1 MLYYILYALVWLL
14 AWLPL
19 PVLYIFS
26 EIAFV
31 LTFFVVRYRR
41 KVVRKNL
48 QNSFPEK
55 SLREIK
61 RIERKFYRH
70 FCDVFIES
78 LKMLHISEKEMRRR
92 MNFPNIEEVNRVV
105 DNGGNVI
112 LMLGHYCNWEFMVS
126 IRLFVTNRN
135 VDGAGVYRRLKNP
148 YIDTF
153 FQKLRTRFGTLGIEK
168 NDIFREIIK
177 HRKAGRQLT
186 FALISDQ
193 TPSKRNIHYWTTFLN
208 QDTPVLIGGE
218 RIARQTGYVLYYVDI
233 QKVKRG
239 KYEANLVLISD
250 DVKSTPEFECTEKFM
265 RLMENSIRREP
276 AYWLWT
282 HKRWKHKRNET
293 AP

>member
-1 MLYYILYALVWLL
+1 L

-19 PVLYIFS
+19 PILYVLS

-31 LTFFVVRYRR
+31 LTYYVVRYRR
-41 KVVRKNL
+41 KVVRQNL

-55 SLREIK
+55 SLSEIK
-61 RIERKFYRH
+61 AIEHKFYRH

-78 LKMLHISEKEMRRR
+78 LKVLHISEKEMRRR
-92 MNFPNIEEVNRVV
+92 LNFPNIEEISRML
-105 DNGGNVI
+105 DNGGNAI

-126 IRLFVTNRN
+126 TRLFITNRN

-148 YIDTF
+148 YIDKF

-177 HRKAGRQLT
+177 HRKSGKQLS

-193 TPSKRNIHYWTTFLN
+193 TPSIRNIHYWTTFLN

-233 QKVKRG
+233 TKKKRG
-239 KYEANLVLISD
+239 IYEANLILISD

-265 RLMENSIRREP
+265 QLLESSIRREP

-282 HKRWKHKRNET
+282 HKRWKHKREKVEI
-293 AP
+293 

>member
-1 MLYYILYALVWLL
+1 MAFFYYILYAFVWLL

-19 PVLYIFS
+19 PILYVFS

-31 LTFFVVRYRR
+31 LTFYVVRYRR
-41 KVVRKNL
+41 KVVRLNL

-55 SLREIK
+55 SLSEIK
-61 RIERKFYRH
+61 RIERRFYRH

-78 LKMLHISEKEMRRR
+78 LKMLHISEKEMQRR
-92 MNFPNIEEVNRVV
+92 MNFPNIAEVIRIV

-126 IRLFVTNRN
+126 IRLFVPNRN

-148 YIDTF
+148 YMDKF

-177 HRKAGRQLT
+177 HRKANKQLT

-193 TPSKRNIHYWTTFLN
+193 TPSRNNIHYWTTFLN

-233 QKVKRG
+233 VKKKRG
-239 KYEANLVLISD
+239 TYEANLILISD

-265 RLMENSIRREP
+265 RLLENSIRREP

-282 HKRWKHKRNET
+282 HKRWKHKREAN
-293 AP
+293 

>member
-1 MLYYILYALVWLL
+1 MAFFYYILYAFVWLL

-19 PVLYIFS
+19 PILYVFS

-31 LTFFVVRYRR
+31 LTFYVVRYRR
-41 KVVRKNL
+41 KVVRLNL

-55 SLREIK
+55 SSSEIK

-70 FCDVFIES
+70 FCDVSIES
-78 LKMLHISEKEMRRR
+78 LKMLHISEKEMQRR
-92 MNFPNIEEVNRVV
+92 MNFPNIAEINRIVN
-105 DNGGNVI
+105 NGGNVI

-126 IRLFVTNRN
+126 IRLFVHNRN

-148 YIDTF
+148 YMDKF

-177 HRKAGRQLT
+177 HRKANKQLT

-193 TPSKRNIHYWTTFLN
+193 TPSRNNIHYWTTFLN

-233 QKVKRG
+233 VKKKRG
-239 KYEANLVLISD
+239 TYEANLILISD

-265 RLMENSIRREP
+265 RLLENSIRREP

-282 HKRWKHKRNET
+282 HKRWKHKREAN
-293 AP
+293 